1 LSNEG
6 LVLDIDDDYKNLA
19 KSFEKW
25 IKSLEGTSVIVN
37 AFQNDLDELFSEV
50 SCFQRKLEYDIK
62 ITDDY
67 AKKTTYYKRLTNRI
81 QNTLNL
87 LTSNQTVVKIPGIAI
102 PYVDFL
108 DPKAPKEVSTKGVI
122 PTLRDASE
130 CLVRHEFQAIAK
142 ARLLSFAAYYT
153 FKTAKLD
160 IEEIKADLRLVN
172 WLTISSFDS
181 KIRLKNN
188 LSSQDFKGVVIS
200 LDQAELN
207 LKEAYLHEE
216 HRKDCIHQCRD
227 ALEHFIA
234 TARINITNE
243 GTENKF
249 SFDLEKLMEIG
260 MLDEE
265 TKTLTNGVY
274 SFCSSDKGSHKFRNE
289 KVSIDD
295 CLEAMQETHLILEI
309 LLKRYLLIKKV

>member
-1 LSNEG
+1 MSNEG
-6 LVLDIDDDYKNLA
+6 LVLDLDNDYKQLA
-19 KSFEKW
+19 KSFEEW
-25 IKSLEGTSVIVN
+25 LHSLEDKSIVIN
-37 AFQNDLDELFSEV
+37 TFQNSLHKLFSEALT
-50 SCFQRKLEYDIK
+50 FQRKLEYDLK

-67 AKKTTYYKRLTNRI
+67 AKKTDYYKRLRDKM
-81 QNTLNL
+81 QCTLKV
-87 LTSNQTVVKIPGIAI
+87 LTSNQTVARIPWIAI
-102 PYVDFL
+102 PYVNYL
-108 DPKAPKEVSTKGVI
+108 DSAAPKEIQTKGVI
-122 PTLRDASE
+122 PTLKDAIE
-130 CLVRHEFQAIAK
+130 CLFKHDFQAIQK
-142 ARLLSFAAYYT
+142 AQLLSFIAYYT
-153 FKTAKLD
+153 FNTSRLD
-160 IEEIKADLRLVN
+160 VEEIKADLRLVN

-227 ALEHFIA
+227 ALEHFVA
-234 TARINITNE
+234 TARINIAKE

-249 SFDLEKLMEIG
+249 SFDLKKLMEIG

-295 CLEAMQETHLILEI
+295 CLEAMQETYLILEI
-309 LLKRYLLIKKV
+309 LLGRYLLIKKV